1 VTVPG
6 VRVTP
11 VRRTVIVAVAL
22 VTGQALLCAIIGFV
36 TFGGTDDA
44 APTAGAA
51 GPRLAGPP
59 IVVSPTGAPS
69 PSRSAASKRRS
80 STRSTAE
87 IRPTSPAPTSRP
99 ARRAPTG
106 PAASPSIVPVVPA
119 PPVPSVSLL
128 PPIDLF
134 PRPSAESSDP
144 TAPAVAN
151 ARCDD
156 EGATSETAGGEAVR
170 CVRGRTGELR
180 WRLV

>member
-1 VTVPG
+1 M
-6 VRVTP
+6 TP

-36 TFGGTDDA
+36 TFGSPGDA
-44 APTAGAA
+44 APSADAA

-69 PSRSAASKRRS
+69 PSRSAASKKRS
-80 STRSTAE
+80 TSRSTAA
-87 IRPTSPAPTSRP
+87 IRQRSPAPTAPAARRSPTRP
-99 ARRAPTG
+99 AAPPSTG
-106 PAASPSIVPVVPA
+106 IVPVVPA
-119 PPVPSVSLL
+119 PPAPSGSLL

-134 PRPSAESSDP
+134 PRPSAESDDP
-144 TAPAVAN
+144 EAPAVAN

-156 EGATSETAGGEAVR
+156 EGATSETADGQAVR
-170 CVRGRTGELR
+170 CVRGRTGDLR